1 MQEGVLRPS
10 AARAAGRVGCA
21 VLNSLSPDLITG
33 GHCSF
38 PLPSDPSCASVARSS
53 LTIVMNELGLPS
65 DLIDDGAL
73 AVSELATNQL
83 LHAPGCIAELWTW
96 IRTAPS
102 PHLVVTVFDTARDVL
117 PVRSDDYLLDEHGRG
132 LAIVTALAA
141 SVGAHPSRAR
151 LQASPVTG
159 KAVWFT
165 LPLPQPWPGKS
176 LRPNPLRARQQLL
189 LALRS
194 RGLPAKRVSDVP
206 GTTTIH
212 LDRLRIDI
220 TSDVFAWCT
229 EDGLPI
235 RYPLLDLQDAVEAI
249 ILQIDTS
256 S

>member
-1 MQEGVLRPS
+1 
-10 AARAAGRVGCA
+10 
-21 VLNSLSPDLITG
+21 
-33 GHCSF
+33 
-38 PLPSDPSCASVARSS
+38 
-53 LTIVMNELGLPS
+53 MNDLGLPS

-83 LHAPGCIAELWTW
+83 LHAPGSSAELWTW
-96 IRTAPS
+96 IRTHPS
-102 PHLVVTVFDTARDVL
+102 PHLVVTVFDTARDVV
-117 PVRSDDYLLDEHGRG
+117 PVRSDDYLLDEHGKG
-132 LAIVTALAA
+132 LAIVAALAA

-151 LQASPVTG
+151 LQANPVEG

-165 LPLPQPWPGKS
+165 LPLPHPWLGTSVK
-176 LRPNPLRARQQLL
+176 PNPLRARQQLL

-194 RGLPAKRVSDVP
+194 RGLPAKRVSDTP

-220 TSDVFAWCT
+220 TCDGFAWCT
-229 EDGLPI
+229 EDGLPL